1 MKPDLKTKSVR
12 ILLPAAFW
20 LAVWCLAAACVDQP
34 LLVPSPIAVLR
45 RLGELAAAPLFWRS
59 TLVSLLRIFC
69 GALAGTILGTL
80 CAVLTSRFRSAD
92 WIGSDRI

>member
-12 ILLPAAFW
+12 ILLPAAFC

-45 RLGELAAAPLFWRS
+45 RLG
-59 TLVSLLRIFC
+59 
-69 GALAGTILGTL
+69 
-80 CAVLTSRFRSAD
+80 
-92 WIGSDRI
+92 